1 MITIFKGNIAHYD
14 NVMLG
19 IKEVSMI
26 NVLCQKKCR
35 SQKSHS
41 KLCTTTV
48 QVEFNVFCCGI
59 FPENGD
65 ETMEVVG
72 ENQPV
77 TKTKKKLKKATKS
90 GSGKNVKRLK
100 KKRKNKYKW

>member
-1 MITIFKGNIAHYD
+1 
-14 NVMLG
+14 
-19 IKEVSMI
+19 MI
-26 NVLCQKKCR
+26 NVLCQKKCQ

-77 TKTKKKLKKATKS
+77 TKTKKKKLKKATKS